1 LDSPDKEFDIVFDI
15 DISTGWPIIWEEQT
29 LLHVVLNSSYSIY
42 TVSRPDIIYKHLNVR
57 DVVLGSFKSNPVME
71 LDTRVR
77 LCICINTCNENMVLI
92 VVNIED
98 REAINAL

>member
-15 DISTGWPIIWEEQT
+15 DISTRWPIFWEEQT

-42 TVSRPDIIYKHLNVR
+42 TVSCPDIIYKHLNVR

-71 LDTRVR
+71 LDTGVGF
-77 LCICINTCNENMVLI
+77 CICINTCNENMVLI